1 MGRKVIDK
9 IVADEILAV
18 GQSLNCKGLV
28 IVNAAKKTL
37 RVKVYAVESK
47 KKVLAWRDGYAKM
60 SRVR

>member
-1 MGRKVIDK
+1 
-9 IVADEILAV
+9 LAV